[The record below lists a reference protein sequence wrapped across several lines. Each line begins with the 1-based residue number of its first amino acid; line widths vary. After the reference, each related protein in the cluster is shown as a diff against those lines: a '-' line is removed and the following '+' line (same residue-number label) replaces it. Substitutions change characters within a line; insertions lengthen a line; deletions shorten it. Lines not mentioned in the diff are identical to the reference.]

1 MPDVKRSDAF
11 DVEWDDRKNRLNQM
25 KHAVSFEETAT
36 ILLDPFE
43 IAIEDPA
50 HSISEYRF
58 ISIGR
63 SFGGRL
69 LVVSY
74 SERNNLV
81 RIITARKP
89 TRSERRAYEQP

>member
-1 MPDVKRSDAF
+1 MVKRSDAF
-11 DVEWDDRKNRLNQM
+11 DVEWDDRKNRLNQT
-25 KHAVSFEETAT
+25 KHAVSFEEAAT

-43 IAIEDPA
+43 IAIEDPG

-58 ISIGR
+58 ISIGQ

-74 SERNNLV
+74 CERNNLI

-89 TRSERRAYEQP
+89 TRGERRAYEQP